1 MSGHSKWAGIKHK
14 KAVVDAKRGQAFTKA
29 AREITIAAKEG
40 GGDVTANFRLRLAMQ
55 KAREANMP
63 ADKIQAA
70 IDRGTGAAKGDALE
84 ELRYEGF
91 GPAGVAIIVDAVT
104 DNRNRTAP
112 QIRHLFSKYGGNLG
126 EANSVGW
133 MFERKG
139 ILSVALAG
147 RDAEEVELA
156 AIEAGAEDI
165 QEDLQGEQ
173 EQQGPRLLITTPP
186 ESFEAVRR
194 ALEAAGLEIENAE
207 LTLQPQQTVPVD
219 EDRAPAVL
227 RLIEYLEED
236 DDVQQVY
243 ANFDIPDEVLERV
256 SESV

>member
-29 AREITIAAKEG
+29 SREISIAAREA
-40 GGDVTANFRLRLAMQ
+40 GGDQTSNFRLRLAVQ
-55 KAREANMP
+55 KAREVNMP
-63 ADKIQAA
+63 ADKIQNA
-70 IDRGTGAAKGDALE
+70 IDRGTGAGKGETWE

-91 GPAGVAIIVDAVT
+91 GPSGVALLVDVVT

-139 ILSVALAG
+139 VLTVTLGDQDS
-147 RDAEEVELA
+147 EEIELA

-165 QEDLQGEQ
+165 REDEGTLEIVTEPQA
-173 EQQGPRLLITTPP
+173 
-186 ESFEAVRR
+186 FEDVRS
-194 ALEAAGLEIENAE
+194 ALEARELVIESAE
-207 LTLQPQQTVPVD
+207 VTMQPKQTIPVE
-219 EDRAPAVL
+219 EDRAAAVL
-227 RLIEYLEED
+227 RLIEILEEE
-236 DDVQQVY
+236 DDVQQVH
-243 ANFDIPDEVLERV
+243 ANFDIPADVLERV
-256 SESV
+256 SASV